1 MRVSVYITGL
11 CVLSTGAVE
20 GFAPSSCPCYA
31 NSLVYPIGGRRQ
43 SARTLWWNMAV
54 DEDAADVLARVNALD
69 GGKSVPFNPNMY
81 TLAAGLEAS
90 YKSAPSSTSYA
101 LRSRTK
107 HSRPWTPPQGYV
119 PRRARDAV
127 ADDRRN
133 IRDISASGAGAADKN
148 QTPYQIPA
156 STTSENSIGR
166 PSTPNGANSAF
177 RAKSWTPPEGYM
189 PNRDDDEETASS
201 QPSMSLKERFLLLKV
216 ILSKMEDSHQG
227 PYKQV

>member
-1 MRVSVYITGL
+1 M
-11 CVLSTGAVE
+11 E
-20 GFAPSSCPCYA
+20 
-31 NSLVYPIGGRRQ
+31 
-43 SARTLWWNMAV
+43 V
-54 DEDAADVLARVNALD
+54 DEDAAVVLARVNALD
-69 GGKSVPFNPNMY
+69 GGKSVPFNPNTY

-133 IRDISASGAGAADKN
+133 IRDISASGAGTADKN
-148 QTPYQIPA
+148 KETPYQSAA
-156 STTSENSIGR
+156 STRTSENSLGR

-189 PNRDDDEETASS
+189 PKRDDDEETASS
-201 QPSMSLKERFLLLKV
+201 QPSISLKERFLLLKV
-216 ILSKMEDSHQG
+216 ILSKMD
-227 PYKQV
+227 P